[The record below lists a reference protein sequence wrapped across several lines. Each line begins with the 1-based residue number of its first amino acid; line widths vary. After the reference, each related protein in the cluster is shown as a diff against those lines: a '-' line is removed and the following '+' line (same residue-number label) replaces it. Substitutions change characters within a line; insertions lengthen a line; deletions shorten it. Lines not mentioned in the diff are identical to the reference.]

1 MKTPEANESALTPT
15 ESVGLADAAAPRL
28 SAAEDAI
35 AIGGF
40 RLIERFLL
48 IVVALMTMGAVA
60 VELNRVY
67 LDWTISLSDLLL
79 MFLYTEVIG
88 MIAVFY
94 TGRGSPFVYPIFI
107 AITALAR
114 LIVLQGKEMASQNIL
129 FEAAAIV
136 LLSVSVVILMRAA
149 KG

>member
-60 VELNRVY
+60 VERDDPLAA
-67 LDWTISLSDLLL
+67 L
-79 MFLYTEVIG
+79 
-88 MIAVFY
+88 
-94 TGRGSPFVYPIFI
+94 P
-107 AITALAR
+107 AIEAGLTAAC
-114 LIVLQGKEMASQNIL
+114 
-129 FEAAAIV
+129 EAADAWV
-136 LLSVSVVILMRAA
+136 AAPAELRARMA
-149 KG
+149 